1 MFHHFWRILLRSS
14 WFLLG
19 IELRP
24 WDERQHQPG
33 FVVRWTQ
40 LMGSAYQPVTLPIFG
55 CCDAWMAEPKGGW
68 LSLSLAVCFYL
79 SIYLLKSIYLPTHYL
94 PTLPYPTLPYF
105 TLPYLIIGES
115 SEPHESDPPGVCRLW
130 WFKPSQSYVP
140 SAGQS
145 PKTQAIKL
153 EGRHFL
159 GVGRMSGTSTIYHDF
174 FLPFF
179 HLRDLGTFFPLSLK
193 LLTCEVWLVGF

>member
-1 MFHHFWRILLRSS
+1 MSVNTSLVLLS
-14 WFLLG
+14 
-19 IELRP
+19 
-24 WDERQHQPG
+24 DERSLWDQPTNLSRYPYL
-33 FVVRWTQ
+33 VV
-40 LMGSAYQPVTLPIFG
+40 VTH
-55 CCDAWMAEPKGGW
+55 GW
-68 LSLSLAVCFYL
+68 QSRKVVDSLSLAVCFYL

-115 SEPHESDPPGVCRLW
+115 SEPHESDPHGVCRLW

-179 HLRDLGTFFPLSLK
+179 FTLGTLALFFLFL
-193 LLTCEVWLVGF
+193 

>member
-1 MFHHFWRILLRSS
+1 MSVNTSLVLLS
-14 WFLLG
+14 
-19 IELRP
+19 
-24 WDERQHQPG
+24 DERSLWDQPTNLSRYPYL
-33 FVVRWTQ
+33 VV
-40 LMGSAYQPVTLPIFG
+40 VTH
-55 CCDAWMAEPKGGW
+55 GW
-68 LSLSLAVCFYL
+68 QSRKVIDSLSLLLYA
-79 SIYLLKSIYLPTHYL
+79 SIYPSTYLNLYIYLPTTY
-94 PTLPYPTLPYF
+94 LPYPTLPYF

-115 SEPHESDPPGVCRLW
+115 SEPHESDPHGVCRLW

-179 HLRDLGTFFPLSLK
+179 FTLGTLALFFLFL
-193 LLTCEVWLVGF
+193 